1 MVGDTLGGR
10 VGEPFTKFRPTTN
23 DMHPDD
29 YRRTKAAWD
38 RLMRHNVKFCGWPEE
53 ECISHVLDSL
63 PLLYQSTA
71 ASKESW
77 QELIEFLDGMLLP
90 RDKDDEFEA
99 GLDELYEM
107 QIGDMPVSDFVLL
120 IQLRA
125 RQLGLSEGVMRYVFL
140 C

>member
-1 MVGDTLGGR
+1 
-10 VGEPFTKFRPTTN
+10 
-23 DMHPDD
+23 
-29 YRRTKAAWD
+29 
-38 RLMRHNVKFCGWPEE
+38 MRHNVKFCGWPEE